1 MFSKF
6 AAQRKTRARNNAI
19 ARKRRKCSSLPTMHF
34 PSSSSTSLL
43 FFSFDCASLTPNGA
57 DQSSTTSVLAPRT
70 RDYPKLRNQL
80 LWRSLVDRATSR
92 ILSLSRCG
100 RSFAL
105 LVCPPCR
112 WALTGLRAA
121 SRCRHLQVASWGC
134 RAHESVDVESRYAR
148 VDPHFNRLSA
158 RPAADAARSQY
169 LRKRLTNKKEQ
180 EQ

>member
-80 LWRSLVDRATSR
+80 LWRSLLDRATSR
-92 ILSLSRCG
+92 ICRCRGADALRFSSRVRPAVGPSLGTVQHRAAVAC
-100 RSFAL
+100 RL
-105 LVCPPCR
+105 LVGVAGHTSR
-112 WALTGLRAA
+112 STSSQGTRVSILTSIR
-121 SRCRHLQVASWGC
+121 
-134 RAHESVDVESRYAR
+134 
-148 VDPHFNRLSA
+148 
-158 RPAADAARSQY
+158 
-169 LRKRLTNKKEQ
+169 
-180 EQ
+180 